1 MTSQGPI
8 EDLLREF
15 APQVLAALVRRYGQF
30 DACEDAVQEA
40 LLAATLQWPG
50 EGIPERPRS
59 WLLTVAGRALVDV
72 WRADSARR
80 RRETAAALDPT
91 DHARAVDLAADLA
104 GAGRDDTLALLFLCC
119 HPALSPPSQLA
130 LTLRAVGGLTT
141 PQIAAAFLVP
151 EATIAKRIVR
161 AKQRIRD
168 AGARFE
174 LPAQPQRTERLGV
187 VLQVLYLIFNEGY
200 TTSSGPALQRTDLI
214 AEAIRLT
221 RLLQRL
227 LPDEAEVAGLLAL
240 VLLTDAR
247 RAARTDADGRIVPLA
262 DQQRDLWDTA
272 TIAEGQA
279 ILTRTLG
286 TGPVG
291 PYQLQAAIAAL
302 HDEAPTAE
310 TTDWPQILALYNVL
324 TTVAP
329 GPVVTLSR
337 AVAFAHVHGPRAG
350 LALLGTLDADE
361 RMAHTHRL
369 EAVRAHFLEQ
379 AGDTTAA
386 RDSYLRAAQVTTSVP
401 EQRYLELRAARL
413 HRPGPPANPAGRPD
427 QLPRA

>member
-1 MTSQGPI
+1 VTGQYWI
-8 EDLLREF
+8 EDLLREL

-40 LLAATLQWPG
+40 MLAATLQWPG
-50 EGIPERPRS
+50 EGVPDRARA
-59 WLLTVAGRALVDV
+59 WLLTVASRALVDA

-80 RRETAAALDPT
+80 QRETAAALDPT
-91 DHARAVDLAADLA
+91 GAPAGAGFPVRLAADLA
-104 GAGRDDTLALLFLCC
+104 SPDRDDTLALLFLCC

-141 PQIAAAFLVP
+141 AQIAAAFLVP

-174 LPAQPQRTERLGV
+174 LPSPLQRGERLSV
-187 VLQVLYLIFNEGY
+187 VLHVLYLIFNEGY
-200 TTSSGPALQRTDLI
+200 TTSSGATLQRTDLI

-221 RLLQRL
+221 RLLHRL
-227 LPDEAEVAGLLAL
+227 VPGEAEAAGLLAL
-240 VLLTDAR
+240 MLLTDAR
-247 RAARTDADGRIVPLA
+247 RAARTDAQGRIVPLT
-262 DQQRDLWDTA
+262 DQRRDLWDA
-272 TIAEGQA
+272 AAIAEGQA

-291 PYQLQAAIAAL
+291 PYQLQAAITAL
-302 HDEAPTAE
+302 HDEAPSPEA
-310 TTDWPQILALYNVL
+310 TDWPQILALYEVL

-337 AVAFAHVHGPRAG
+337 AVALANVRGPRAG
-350 LALLGTLDADE
+350 LALLGTLEADE

-369 EAVRAHFLEQ
+369 EAVRAHLLEQ
-379 AGDTTAA
+379 AGDTAAA
-386 RDSYLRAAQVTTSVP
+386 RDSYLRAATMTASVP

-413 HRPGPPANPAGRPD
+413 NHPGPPASPAG
-427 QLPRA
+427 

>member
-1 MTSQGPI
+1 MNGQHRI
-8 EDLLREF
+8 EDLLHEL
-15 APQVLAALVRRYGQF
+15 APQVLSALVRRCSQF

-40 LLAATLQWPG
+40 LLAAAVQWPV
-50 EGIPERPRS
+50 EGVPDRPRS
-59 WLLTVAGRALVDV
+59 WLLTVAARALIDA

-80 RRETAAALDPT
+80 RRETVAAHDPT
-91 DHARAVDLAADLA
+91 DYALAADPAGIPDADLP
-104 GAGRDDTLALLFLCC
+104 GAGQDDTLVLLFLCC

-141 PQIAAAFLVP
+141 AQIAAAFLVP
-151 EATIAKRIVR
+151 EATIAKRIAR
-161 AKQRIRD
+161 AKRRIRA

-187 VLQVLYLIFNEGY
+187 VLHVLYLIFNEGY

-221 RLLQRL
+221 RLLHRL
-227 LPDEAEVAGLLAL
+227 LPGEAEVAGLLAL
-240 VLLTDAR
+240 MLLTDAR
-247 RAARTDADGRIVPLA
+247 RAARTDPDGRIVPLA

-272 TIAEGQA
+272 VIAEGQA

-302 HDEAPTAE
+302 HDEAPTAGA
-310 TTDWPQILALYNVL
+310 TDWPQIAALYDVL
-324 TTVAP
+324 TTVSP

-337 AVAFAHVHGPRAG
+337 AVALAHVHGPRAG
-350 LALLGTLDADE
+350 LALLGTLDTDE

-369 EAVRAHFLEQ
+369 EAVRAHLLEQ

-386 RDSYLRAAQVTTSVP
+386 RHSYLRAAKITASLP

-413 HRPGPPANPAGRPD
+413 HQPAPPANPGD
-427 QLPRA
+427 

>member
-1 MTSQGPI
+1 VTGQERI
-8 EDLLREF
+8 EDLLREL
-15 APQVLAALVRRYGQF
+15 APQVLATLVRRYGQF

-40 LLAATLQWPG
+40 LLAATMQWPG
-50 EGIPERPRS
+50 EAVPERPRS
-59 WLLTVAGRALVDV
+59 WLLTVASRALIDA

-91 DHARAVDLAADLA
+91 GHAPAADAA
-104 GAGRDDTLALLFLCC
+104 GPDQDDTLALLFLCC
-119 HPALSPPSQLA
+119 HPALPPPSQLA

-141 PQIAAAFLVP
+141 AQIAAAFLVP
-151 EATIAKRIVR
+151 EAAIAKRIVR

-168 AGARFE
+168 TGARFE
-174 LPAQPQRTERLGV
+174 LPAEPQRTERLAV

-200 TTSSGPALQRTDLI
+200 TTSSGPALQRTGLI

-221 RLLQRL
+221 RLLYRL
-227 LPDEAEVAGLLAL
+227 LPEEAEVAGLLAL
-240 VLLTDAR
+240 MLLTDAR
-247 RAARTDADGRIVPLA
+247 RAARADPDGRIVPLA
-262 DQQRDLWDTA
+262 DQQRNLWDSA
-272 TIAEGQA
+272 AIAEGQA

-302 HDEAPTAE
+302 HDEARTADA
-310 TTDWPQILALYNVL
+310 TDWPQILALYDVL

-337 AVAFAHVHGPRAG
+337 AVALAHVHGPRAG
-350 LALLGTLDADE
+350 LALLGTLDTDQ

-369 EAVRAHFLEQ
+369 EAVRAHLLEQ
-379 AGDTTAA
+379 AGDTIAA
-386 RDSYLRAAQVTTSVP
+386 RDSYLRAAKMTASLP
-401 EQRYLELRAARL
+401 EQRYLQLRAARL
-413 HRPGPPANPAGRPD
+413 HPAPPGNPAD
-427 QLPRA
+427 